1 MYLKSDKWKHRRH
14 KARYVT
20 HVLQNRYE
28 FIKNAQSTNG
38 ESDEEK
44 CVKMNIFFILY
55 SLSLTFLLPWNTK
68 GETFGGSF
76 PYSYNRS

>member
-1 MYLKSDKWKHRRH
+1 MYLKSDKRKHRRH

-55 SLSLTFLLPWNTK
+55 SL
-68 GETFGGSF
+68 
-76 PYSYNRS
+76 